1 MEYGLGVV
9 RLESDLTKSLTL
21 GMGGSA
27 ASQQDS
33 AHPFQA
39 AKQATKRRQAVTY
52 QQNSDRY
59 PYQNN
64 VRFETAH
71 EVAISL
77 AAASISYEQ
86 QMADLAA
93 EIRRERLTRSA

>member
-1 MEYGLGVV
+1 MEYGLCV
-9 RLESDLTKSLTL
+9 LSAKTDLTKPLRSP
-21 GMGGSA
+21 MGRLARSTRLPA
-27 ASQQDS
+27 TPCESV
-33 AHPFQA
+33 
-39 AKQATKRRQAVTY
+39 KQATNRRKATL
-52 QQNSDRY
+52 NEGFIDRY

-77 AAASISYEQ
+77 AAAGISYEQ

>member
-1 MEYGLGVV
+1 V

-21 GMGGSA
+21 GMGGPA

-33 AHPFQA
+33 AHPCQA
-39 AKQATKRRQAVTY
+39 AKQATNRRKATLNEGLIRCYEKQT
-52 QQNSDRY
+52 
-59 PYQNN
+59 N

-77 AAASISYEQ
+77 AAAGISYREQ
-86 QMADLAA
+86 VAELIA
-93 EIRRERLTRSA
+93 EIRRDRLTRSA